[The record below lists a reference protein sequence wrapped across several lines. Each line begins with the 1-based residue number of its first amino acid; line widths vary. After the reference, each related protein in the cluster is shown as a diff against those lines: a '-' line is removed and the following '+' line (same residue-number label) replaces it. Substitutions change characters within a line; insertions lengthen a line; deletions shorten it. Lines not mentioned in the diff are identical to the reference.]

1 MHKQHMLGIW
11 LLISLNSQLPLLV
24 NCGDMLACD
33 SGADVA
39 GLHVESRS
47 FPSPWFGFFLPLMFL
62 VGKPDCVRLS
72 QMHALARIR
81 FCLFF
86 PKSETRAP
94 VSGLQW

>member
-24 NCGDMLACD
+24 NCGDMIACD
-33 SGADVA
+33 WGADVA

-47 FPSPWFGFFLPLMFL
+47 FPSPLMFL
-62 VGKPDCVRLS
+62 VDKLDCVRLS